1 MTEQPPAKLKV
12 RARRALLPLVI
23 VAVTAGVIALMIAT
37 RPRLIRV
44 PTPERVWPVE
54 VVEARFGPL
63 QPQLSLFGEIV
74 GGRRSELRPQ
84 VAGLVVEIGPNLQ
97 EGGQVEKGELLL
109 RIDPFDFETALAEQR
124 SLLKESE
131 ARLEKLRRDL
141 KRTQDLYA
149 QKNVSEQALDDA
161 ALAVIE
167 QEALV
172 EQRVIGVRRAE
183 RDLADTQLAAPF
195 AGVLANVA
203 ADLGKEFTGFG
214 NEAVADLIDT
224 SELEVRF
231 SVTNAQYGRLAED
244 GEPLIGRLVAV
255 SWQVG
260 DATLVYPAVIERV
273 GAEVTASTGGVDA
286 FAAIDSSGEQTL
298 LRPGVFVSVTLA
310 DRRYDNV
317 ISVPESA
324 LYGEDTVYV
333 IEAGRMSPRQVKVA
347 GYSGADLLVT
357 NAGDPAIRDGD
368 QVVVTQLREA
378 GAGAQVTVR

>member
-1 MTEQPPAKLKV
+1 MTEQPPVKMKI
-12 RARRALLPLVI
+12 RARRALLPFVI
-23 VAVTAGVIALMIAT
+23 VAVTAGVIVLMIAT
-37 RPRLIRV
+37 RPRLTPV
-44 PTPERVWPVE
+44 TTPERVWPVE
-54 VVEARFGPL
+54 AIEARFGTV

-84 VAGLVVEIGPNLQ
+84 VAGLVVEVGPNLQ

-109 RIDPFDFETALAEQR
+109 RIDPFDFETSVAEQR
-124 SLLKESE
+124 SLVKESE

-141 KRTQDLYA
+141 KRTRDLYA

-161 ALAVIE
+161 ALAVVE
-167 QEALV
+167 QEALL
-172 EQRVIGVRRAE
+172 EQRAIGVRRAE
-183 RDLADTQLAAPF
+183 RDLFDTRLVAPF
-195 AGVLANVA
+195 AGVLANVN

-273 GAEVTASTGGVDA
+273 GAEVTASTGGIDA
-286 FAAIDSSGEQTL
+286 FAAIDSSGEQTS

-310 DRRYDNV
+310 DRRYDDV
-317 ISVPESA
+317 ISIPERA
-324 LYGEDTVYV
+324 LYGEGMVYV
-333 IEAGRMSPRQVKVA
+333 VEAGRLSPRQVEIA
-347 GYSGADLLVT
+347 GYSGAELLVSA
-357 NAGDPAIRDGD
+357 AGEPAIRDGD
-368 QVVVTQLREA
+368 QVVITQLREA
-378 GAGAQVTVR
+378 GAGALVTVR

>member
-12 RARRALLPLVI
+12 RARRALVPLVI

-37 RPRLIRV
+37 RPRLV
-44 PTPERVWPVE
+44 PVVTPERVWPVAAI
-54 VVEARFGPL
+54 EARFGPV

-84 VAGLVVEIGPNLQ
+84 VAGLVVEIGPHLQ
-97 EGGQVEKGELLL
+97 EGGQVDKGELLL
-109 RIDPFDFETALAEQR
+109 RIDPFDFETSVAEQR
-124 SLLKESE
+124 SLVKESE

-141 KRTQDLYA
+141 KRTRDLYA

-161 ALAVIE
+161 ALAVVE
-167 QEALV
+167 QEALL
-172 EQRVIGVRRAE
+172 EQRAIGVRRAE
-183 RDLADTQLAAPF
+183 RDLADTRLVAPF
-195 AGVLANVA
+195 AGVLANVN

-214 NEAVADLIDT
+214 NEAMADLIDT

-231 SVTNAQYGRLAED
+231 SLTNAQYGRLAEAGD
-244 GEPLIGRLVAV
+244 PLIGRLVAV

-273 GAEVTASTGGVDA
+273 GAEVTASTGGIDA

-310 DRRYDNV
+310 DRSYDNV

-324 LYGEDTVYV
+324 LYGEDTLYV
-333 IEAGRMSPRQVKVA
+333 VEDGRMSPRKVEIV

-357 NAGDPAIRDGD
+357 NAVEPAIRDGD
-368 QVVVTQLREA
+368 QVVITQLREA
-378 GAGAQVTVR
+378 GAGARVMLR